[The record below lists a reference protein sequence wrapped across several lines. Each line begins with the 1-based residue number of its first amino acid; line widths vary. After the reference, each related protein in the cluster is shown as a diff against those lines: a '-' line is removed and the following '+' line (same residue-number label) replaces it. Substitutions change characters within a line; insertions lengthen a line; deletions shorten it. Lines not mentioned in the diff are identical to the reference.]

1 MLLCDEEE
9 AGMVGEGEVDAR
21 LQHPTGRPDE
31 DGDGSWLLGY
41 GYSSERTA
49 TTPELEKMN
58 GNGSVYRCDRAPPSS
73 AVDDDSGGEPPV
85 RPSSSRQL
93 RR

>member
-1 MLLCDEEE
+1 MLLRGEEE
-9 AGMVGEGEVDAR
+9 AVMVGEGEADAQ
-21 LQHPTGRPDE
+21 LQHPTGQPDE
-31 DGDGSWLLGY
+31 DGGGSWLLGY

-73 AVDDDSGGEPPV
+73 AVDDGSGGEPPL

>member
-1 MLLCDEEE
+1 MLLRGEEE
-9 AGMVGEGEVDAR
+9 AVMVSEGEADAR

-58 GNGSVYRCDRAPPSS
+58 SNGSVYRRDQAPPGS
-73 AVDDDSGGEPPV
+73 AVDDGSGGEPPL

>member
-1 MLLCDEEE
+1 MLLRGEEE
-9 AGMVGEGEVDAR
+9 AVMVGEGEADAR

-49 TTPELEKMN
+49 TTPESEKMN
-58 GNGSVYRCDRAPPSS
+58 GNGSVYCCDRAPPGS
-73 AVDDDSGGEPPV
+73 AIDDGSGGEPPLQ
-85 RPSSSRQL
+85 PSSSQ
-93 RR
+93 